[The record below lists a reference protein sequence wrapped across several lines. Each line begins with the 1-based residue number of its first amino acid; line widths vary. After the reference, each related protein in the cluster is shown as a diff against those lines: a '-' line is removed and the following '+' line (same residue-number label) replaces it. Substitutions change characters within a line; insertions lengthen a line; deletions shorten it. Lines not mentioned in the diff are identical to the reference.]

1 MINVSVRAAKEGS
14 FEMTIRNIAAACL
27 VSALALAAC
36 SQQGAQEANPGPGDP
51 AAEVNAIA
59 GDYLAAI
66 ADTTPFNIV
75 FSGLGADVPVGN
87 DSFDQNSPEAEAA
100 FAAIEDGLMARIDA
114 IDPADLSNRA
124 DWVAFQSIK
133 ASLVASRDAR
143 VCKSSG
149 WSLNHMFGWQNS
161 LPVIASMQPV
171 ATEEERA
178 DALARWAK
186 LPAYIAQDQ
195 ANLEA
200 GLAEGYSVPKRVAAR
215 VLAQL
220 DALLAAPAD
229 QSPFIT
235 FAAEGDED
243 FKAAAAALAVD
254 DIQPALASFRAF
266 LNDVY
271 IPKARDDLAITAVP
285 NGAECYEALLQSY
298 HTAKIGSTRTHER
311 GQEAVDANTQAVIAL
326 GQEKFGTSDFAEIL
340 QRVKTAP
347 GNQFASEQ
355 EQIDFTRAQ
364 VSVTKEKSAPF
375 FSKLPAQELIVEPYA
390 DYLKGTGQ
398 SSRYES
404 TPPAQGPATYR
415 INTDQWATQTRDEAE
430 VVVVHEGWPG
440 HHLQIAT
447 AYAVEGLHPIVR
459 LLSSSAYVEGW
470 ARYAEALAE
479 EAGIYTSGY
488 GEISRRAWPA
498 RGMILDTGL
507 HAYGWSEDQ
516 VKQVAIESGRFN
528 EESAEGL
535 LDRIAV
541 IPGQLTAYD
550 TGGLEI
556 FALRAEA
563 ETRLGEKFDIREFHD
578 RILENGA
585 VPLAAMR
592 EHVEAWIAEVE

>member
-1 MINVSVRAAKEGS
+1 MIRLTVLAAS
-14 FEMTIRNIAAACL
+14 CL
-27 VSALALAAC
+27 FAAC
-36 SQQGAQEANPGPGDP
+36 SQQNAREADPGPGDP
-51 AAEVNAIA
+51 AAEVNALA
-59 GDYLAAI
+59 DDYMAAI
-66 ADTTPFNIV
+66 RDVAPFNILY
-75 FSGLGADVPVGN
+75 SGLGEDVPVAN
-87 DSFDQNSPEAEAA
+87 DAFDRNTPEAEAA
-100 FAAIEDGLMARIDA
+100 FEAIEDGLMTRIAA
-114 IDPADLSNRA
+114 IDPADLKSRA
-124 DWVAFQSIK
+124 DWVAYQTM
-133 ASLVASRDAR
+133 
-143 VCKSSG
+143 KSSLESSKTARICNQSE

-171 ATEEERA
+171 ASEDERA

-195 ANLEA
+195 VNLEA
-200 GLAEGYSVPKRVAAR
+200 GLAKGYSVPKRVAAR
-215 VLAQL
+215 VLAQI

-229 QSPFIT
+229 QSPFIA
-235 FAAEGDED
+235 FAADGDDD
-243 FKAAAAALAVD
+243 FKAAAASLASEQ
-254 DIQPALASFRAF
+254 IQPALASFRAF

-271 IPKARDDLAITAVP
+271 IPQARDALAITAVP
-285 NGAECYEALLQSY
+285 NGAACYEALLQSY
-298 HTAKIGSTRTHER
+298 HTAKIGSKKTHER
-311 GQEAVDANTQAVIAL
+311 GQEAVDTNTQSVITL
-326 GQEKFGTSDFAEIL
+326 GQAKFGTSDFAEIL

-355 EQIDFTRAQ
+355 ELIDFTRGE
-364 VSVTKEKSAPF
+364 VSVTKQKSAPF
-375 FSKLPAQELIVEPYA
+375 FTKMPAQDLIVEPYA

-440 HHLQIAT
+440 HHMQIAT
-447 AYAVEGLHPIVR
+447 AYAVEGLHPIVQM
-459 LLSSSAYVEGW
+459 LSGTAYVEGW

-479 EAGIYTSGY
+479 EAGIYANDY
-488 GEISRRAWPA
+488 GSISRRAWPA
-498 RGMILDTGL
+498 RGMIIDTGL
-507 HAYGWSEDQ
+507 HAYGWSEEQ
-516 VKQVAIESGRFN
+516 VKQIAIESGRFN

-556 FALRAEA
+556 FALRHEA
-563 ETRLGEKFDIREFHD
+563 EQRLGDKFDIKEFHD

-592 EHVEAWIAEVE
+592 EHVEAWIAESE